1 MCEPAPKKTYSWN
14 GWRDLPEPR
23 IGSGAGPWID
33 LSHPLTETLSRIA
46 HFPQPTFRK
55 FSTKP
60 PSNSNVTEIQMVVH
74 YGTHLDAP
82 CHWINGAPAM
92 DRVPLERFYGPGVIW
107 HIDAGDRGAIGV
119 AELERATPR
128 MQPGDIVLIDTGWWR
143 HMNTERYAEHP
154 FLTGEA
160 ADWLVAHGAKLVGMD
175 NATPDQESHYRS
187 KDYDFP
193 VHNTLL
199 SNGVLIAEH
208 LTKLTPLAGN
218 RVEIMFL
225 AINIAGCD
233 GGPARPIARLAG

>member
-1 MCEPAPKKTYSWN
+1 MCEPAPKKTYGWK
-14 GWRDLPEPR
+14 GWRDLPAPR
-23 IGSGAGPWID
+23 IGASTAPWID
-33 LSHPLTETLSRIA
+33 LSHPLTETLSRIP

-55 FSTKP
+55 LQTKP
-60 PSNSNVTEIQMVVH
+60 PNNSNVTEIQMVVH
-74 YGTHLDAP
+74 FGTHVDAP
-82 CHWINGAPAM
+82 CHWVNGAPAM
-92 DRVPLERFYGPGVIW
+92 NEVPLERFFGPGVIW
-107 HIDAGDRGAIGV
+107 HIDAGDRGAIGI
-119 AELERATPR
+119 AELERASPR

-143 HMNTERYAEHP
+143 YINTERYEEHP

-160 ADWLVAHGAKLVGMD
+160 CDWLVARGAKLVGMD
-175 NATPDQESHYRS
+175 NSSPDQASHYRS

-208 LTKLTPLAGN
+208 LTNMTPLAGN